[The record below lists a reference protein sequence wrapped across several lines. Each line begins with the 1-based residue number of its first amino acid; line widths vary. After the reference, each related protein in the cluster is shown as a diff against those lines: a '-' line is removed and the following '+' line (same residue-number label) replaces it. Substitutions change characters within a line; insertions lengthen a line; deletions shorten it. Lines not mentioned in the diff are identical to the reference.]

1 MPTFDVNPLDT
12 DLTFGAR
19 VSGLTL
25 GALHD
30 GHVIAELRAIFEDR
44 GMILFEDMEPTSQT
58 HVAVSNVFGPL
69 KEHPVSTVGRVDGEM
84 LPGVIS
90 IGSDPLDASVIEL
103 EGKYLA
109 QWLPWHFDHCYNDK
123 LNRGGVL
130 RATEIA
136 RTGGLTGFADGVQL
150 YEDFAPELREQIEG
164 RNIIYT
170 LNLVLSNMRFGRPEG
185 FRVIS
190 NKKKAVETT
199 ERAKSM
205 PRALHPAVWK
215 RSDGRKVLH
224 LSPWMSEGI
233 EGAEDAEGEALLE
246 AACQEVNRRV
256 KPYFHRWNLTDMIIW
271 DNWRMLHC
279 VTGCAPS
286 ESRRMHRTTIA
297 GDYGLG
303 YFENKASGARLLS
316 ETQV

>member
-1 MPTFDVNPLDT
+1 MPAFDVNPLGPE
-12 DLTFGAR
+12 LSFGAR
-19 VSGLTL
+19 VSGLNPE
-25 GALHD
+25 ALHNE
-30 GHVIAELRAIFEDR
+30 HVAADLRAIFEDR
-44 GMILFEDMEPTSQT
+44 GMIVFEDMEPDSPT
-58 HVAVSNVFGPL
+58 HVAVSNVFGPM
-69 KEHPVSTVGRVDGEM
+69 KEHPISTVGRVDGDM

-103 EGKYLA
+103 DGKRLA

-130 RATEIA
+130 RAIEIA
-136 RTGGLTGFADGVQL
+136 AIGGFTGFADGVQL

-164 RNIIYT
+164 RSIIYT
-170 LNLVLSNMRFGRPEG
+170 LNLVYTNMRFGRPEG

-205 PRALHPAVWK
+205 PRALHPAIWT

-233 EGAEDAEGEALLE
+233 EGAEDAEGDALLE
-246 AACQEVNRRV
+246 AACQEVNRKV
-256 KPYFHRWNLTDMIIW
+256 TPYFHRWKPTDMIIW

-279 VTGCAPS
+279 VSGCDPN
-286 ESRRMHRTTIA
+286 EVRRMHRTTIA

-303 YFENKASGARLLS
+303 HFENQARGDRLLS
-316 ETQV
+316 ETEV